1 MVTSLTVS
9 EQKWLD
15 IFQKIN
21 FLDESEQI
29 LETIDIGIFISET
42 IFVMSCLRQQVVVG
56 SEHLTSVDFNI
67 PLYASSTITAQASFG
82 SVFLP

>member
-56 SEHLTSVDFNI
+56 SE
-67 PLYASSTITAQASFG
+67 PLNSG
-82 SVFLP
+82 L